1 MFKIM
6 DYENSYDFGDIANVV
21 TNQRNLNA
29 LQQQT
34 ATLRSQLQQQQ
45 NLQQDLSRKTD
56 KLIEMQRQQMEYD
69 KKMAELRAEQEN
81 MTKQLRK
88 ELLRIDQALEDCR
101 SQYLLS

>member
-1 MFKIM
+1 ME
-6 DYENSYDFGDIANVV
+6 YENSFDFGDFANVV
-21 TNQRNLNA
+21 ANQRNLNA

-34 ATLRSQLQQQQ
+34 ATLRNQLQQQK

-56 KLIEMQRQQMEYD
+56 KLIEMQRQQMEYE
-69 KKMAELRAEQEN
+69 KEMAELRNEQEN

>member
-1 MFKIM
+1 M

-56 KLIEMQRQQMEYD
+56 KLIKMQEQQMEYD
-69 KKMAELRAEQEN
+69 KKMAELRIEQEN